1 MPQRTSINKGWH
13 RANEIPRV
21 EHQSKQLRR
30 TGPARGAGQGGQ
42 RGLLVEGSEYQLS
55 HREGAGKDDPPPLRP
70 GTCTCGLECIDKTP
84 EAQSWELNVAGVGS
98 ASLLSER
105 GKEREGAEGVLSV

>member
-1 MPQRTSINKGWH
+1 MKYPGRNL
-13 RANEIPRV
+13 RANSFVGQDP
-21 EHQSKQLRR
+21 HGGS
-30 TGPARGAGQGGQ
+30 GQGGQ

-70 GTCTCGLECIDKTP
+70 GTCTRGLECIDKTP
-84 EAQSWELNVAGVGS
+84 EAQSWEHNVAGVGS

-105 GKEREGAEGVLSV
+105 GKEREGD